1 MKIKEQEPEGFP
13 QFWSEWR
20 PFMRKNDG
28 RGEARATYRK
38 HILSGAEPA
47 DIIDGAKAY
56 LRSLTER
63 EKPYIPLAATWLNR
77 EAYADWAEHEREYQ
91 KRIADAER
99 IRDERRAMSPN
110 IVQIEDHRAIK
121 PSEVE
126 RERQVRQARER
137 LGISAAE

>member
-13 QFWSEWR
+13 DFWSEWR

-38 HILSGAEPA
+38 HILAGAEPT

-91 KRIADAER
+91 KRLAER
-99 IRDERRAMSPN
+99 STNVVN
-110 IVQIEDHRAIK
+110 INSAQPVTRSKFGLEWD
-121 PSEVE
+121 
-126 RERQVRQARER
+126 RQQARKQ
-137 LGISAAE
+137 AAE

>member
-38 HILSGAEPA
+38 HILAGAEPA

-91 KRIADAER
+91 KRLAER
-99 IRDERRAMSPN
+99 STNVVNINRPQPRSKWAM
-110 IVQIEDHRAIK
+110 EY
-121 PSEVE
+121 E
-126 RERQVRQARER
+126 ARKQ
-137 LGISAAE
+137 AAE

>member
-1 MKIKEQEPEGFP
+1 MKIKEQEPTGFP
-13 QFWSEWR
+13 EFWSSWR

-28 RGEARATYRK
+28 RGEARTTYRK
-38 HILSGAEPA
+38 HILAGAEPA

-91 KRIADAER
+91 KRLAER
-99 IRDERRAMSPN
+99 STNVVNINRPQPRSKWAM
-110 IVQIEDHRAIK
+110 EY
-121 PSEVE
+121 E
-126 RERQVRQARER
+126 ARKQ
-137 LGISAAE
+137 AAE

>member
-13 QFWSEWR
+13 EFWSAWR

-28 RGEARATYRK
+28 RGEARTTYRK
-38 HILSGAEPA
+38 HILAGAEPA

-91 KRIADAER
+91 KRLAER
-99 IRDERRAMSPN
+99 STNVVNINRPQPRSKWAM
-110 IVQIEDHRAIK
+110 EY
-121 PSEVE
+121 E
-126 RERQVRQARER
+126 ARKQ
-137 LGISAAE
+137 AAE

>member
-13 QFWSEWR
+13 AFWSEWR

-38 HILSGAEPA
+38 HILAGAEPA

-91 KRIADAER
+91 KRLAER
-99 IRDERRAMSPN
+99 STNVVNINRPQPRSKWAM
-110 IVQIEDHRAIK
+110 EY
-121 PSEVE
+121 E
-126 RERQVRQARER
+126 ARKQ
-137 LGISAAE
+137 AAE

>member
-38 HILSGAEPA
+38 HILAGAEPA

-77 EAYADWAEHEREYQ
+77 EAYADWAEQEREYQ
-91 KRIADAER
+91 KRLAER
-99 IRDERRAMSPN
+99 STNVVN
-110 IVQIEDHRAIK
+110 INSAQPVTRSKFGLEWD
-121 PSEVE
+121 
-126 RERQVRQARER
+126 RQQARKQ
-137 LGISAAE
+137 AAE